1 MASGRRF
8 VHHVVAAFA
17 CAILVSGCS
26 TAPAATSTPSSTS
39 PPSTSPTSTSTP
51 SAGDSHQ
58 HDWSIVA
65 LGDSV
70 PHGTS
75 CGCTPYPELSATSL
89 TEPATREVTATNEAV
104 GGFTTADVLTQLR
117 SDDDVISQVSKA
129 DVVEIEVGA
138 NDVAYSG
145 SCGTSIAC
153 YQPRIRS
160 TQQNLDEIV
169 ARVRD
174 LTTGHPVL
182 LVLLDYWSVWLGG
195 QYAESKGP
203 AYVDAADEVTD
214 QVNNVIKTTA
224 ANTGAAYVDLR
235 AAFKGPNYA
244 YDETRYLASDGDH
257 PNAAGHEQIAT
268 AVVDVVTR
276 TLHL

>member
-1 MASGRRF
+1 MGPSKRF
-8 VHHVVAAFA
+8 VNCVVAAFG
-17 CAILVSGCS
+17 CVILVSGCS
-26 TAPAATSTPSSTS
+26 SAPAASSTPSSTS

-51 SAGDSHQ
+51 FTSDPHQ

-89 TEPATREVTATNEAV
+89 TEPATREVTVRNDAV

-117 SDDDVISQVSKA
+117 SDDDVISQVRKA
-129 DVVEIEVGA
+129 NVVEIEVAA
-138 NDVAYSG
+138 NDVAYSE
-145 SCGTSIAC
+145 SCGASVAC

-160 TQQNLDEIV
+160 AQQNLDEIV

-174 LTTGHPVL
+174 LTTGRQVL

-195 QYAESKGP
+195 QYAEAKGP
-203 AYVDAADEVTD
+203 AYVDAANEVTD
-214 QVNNVIKTTA
+214 QVNNVIKTAA
-224 ANTGAAYVDLR
+224 ANAGAAYVDLR
-235 AAFKGPNYA
+235 GAFKGPNYT

-257 PNAAGHEQIAT
+257 PNAAGHEQIAA
-268 AVVDVVTR
+268 AVVDVVTQA
-276 TLHL
+276 LHL

>member
-1 MASGRRF
+1 MSWGRRC

-17 CAILVSGCS
+17 CVILVSGCS
-26 TAPAATSTPSSTS
+26 STPAATSTPPSTS
-39 PPSTSPTSTSTP
+39 PPSTSPTSTSHP
-51 SAGDSHQ
+51 STSSRQQ

-89 TEPATREVTATNEAV
+89 TEPATREVIATNDAV

-129 DVVEIEVGA
+129 NVVEIEVGA

-145 SCGTSIAC
+145 SCGTSVAC

-174 LTTGHPVL
+174 LTTGRPVL

-195 QYAESKGP
+195 QYAEAEGP
-203 AYVDAADEVTD
+203 AYVDAADGVTD

-257 PNAAGHEQIAT
+257 PNAAGHEQIAA
-268 AVVDVVTR
+268 AVVNVVSQ